1 MRSTETALREAT
13 AMGIN
18 KVAAA
23 YLAYFA
29 YIDDALE
36 VIPASDFVTLLG
48 QIPAGPANGP

>member
-1 MRSTETALREAT
+1 MAL
-13 AMGIN
+13 N

-36 VIPASDFVTLLG
+36 TVQASDFTKFLAS
-48 QIPAGPANGP
+48 IPSGTANGP